1 MQTQNKAINQ
11 FEMLF
16 IMLSPDFD
24 KSDWEFSWGTYSC
37 WLPVSEF
44 ELKKQSIEEYAP
56 GTTVFRKIK
65 KTQVINGFTVPTPVK
80 NWKELEIGSYYYYPS
95 FTEEGMVDYF
105 NTYESSD
112 VIDQRLLK
120 RGLIFKTQEDA
131 LAVAKAMLGI
141 NPSK

>member
-44 ELKKQSIEEYAP
+44 GLKKSIIEEYAP
-56 GTTVFRKIK
+56 DTTMFRKIK
-65 KTQVINGFTVPTPVK
+65 KTQSINGFSVPVPVK
-80 NWKELEIGSYYYYPS
+80 DWDELEVNSDYYFPS
-95 FTEEGMVDYF
+95 FYRKKMIDCLKVRKHQDSVDL
-105 NTYESSD
+105 N
-112 VIDQRLLK
+112 LLE
-120 RGLIFKTQEDA
+120 RGLIFKTEEDA
-131 LAVAKAMLGI
+131 AAVAKAMLGI
-141 NPSK
+141 DPYK